1 MITTTDT
8 DSLAALMK
16 DIESRAKIIISE
28 NDSAQQL
35 FNSLKTDLMKS
46 YMTGDFRISVLKKY
60 CAELLAVIKLSEI

>member
-8 DSLAALMK
+8 DSLSTLLK

-35 FNSLKTDLMKS
+35 FNSLKADLMKS